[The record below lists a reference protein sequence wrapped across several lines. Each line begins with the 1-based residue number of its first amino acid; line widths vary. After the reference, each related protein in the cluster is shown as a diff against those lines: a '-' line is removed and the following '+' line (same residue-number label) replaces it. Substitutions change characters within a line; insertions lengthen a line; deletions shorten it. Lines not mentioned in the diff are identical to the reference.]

1 MLAVRA
7 RRWLPSHSLTGS
19 FWSVQF
25 IAAET
30 TITAAELCAAGMW
43 QRVDGGYE
51 VLDREA
57 VELSVEQFRK
67 MGEDR
72 EFCQTT
78 GGHEPSDDDPDLCRK
93 CLAWRPTAEDWPA
106 D

>member
-1 MLAVRA
+1 MQDGHPGFVPDEYRNAI
-7 RRWLPSHSLTGS
+7 
-19 FWSVQF
+19 Q
-25 IAAET
+25 AET
-30 TITAAELCAAGMW
+30 SITAAELCAAGMW

-67 MGEDR
+67 MDEDS
-72 EFCQTT
+72 EFFRAT
-78 GGHEPSDDDPDLCRK
+78 GGHQSHAEDPDLCSK
-93 CLAWRPTAEDWPA
+93 CGAWRPTAEDWPA